1 MSKQNIETSGLT
13 LAKGT
18 QLKGD
23 DFYEVK
29 VMDTIA
35 VAVLC
40 DGVGSAVAGAEAAKR
55 TCNFLVHSLK
65 NRPKSWTMEKSIKHF
80 IENINR
86 VIYLESMEAYE
97 REELVTTLTLVVIEL
112 YHIHI

>member
-29 VMDTIA
+29 VMENIT
-35 VAVLC
+35 VAVVC
-40 DGVGSAVAGAEAAKR
+40 DGVGSALKGAQAAKH
-55 TCNFLVHSLK
+55 TTNFLVHSLK
-65 NRPKSWTMEKSIKHF
+65 NRPKFW
-80 IENINR
+80 R
-86 VIYLESMEAYE
+86 
-97 REELVTTLTLVVIEL
+97 
-112 YHIHI
+112 